1 MRGSMRGSKKSK
13 SLAEKLGG
21 FFTNLFLILSV
32 VFCAVVALGVL
43 QSKVTGTAFS
53 IFGYRPV
60 YALSGSMEPTIM
72 TNSISLTKQV
82 TNPDEVQV
90 GDIVAFSVTENSGK
104 EIEVVHRIIE
114 ITDDGSVITQGDNN
128 NAPDSFLLTRN
139 DIQAKVVATW
149 NGFATIVKFF
159 NSKYGIPILI
169 AFAIAAALIYYGA
182 KCFLSKEDADIVE
195 VEALDD
201 DGEYID
207 AEILHDDDNTMK
219 GRD

>member
-1 MRGSMRGSKKSK
+1 MRGSKKSK

-104 EIEVVHRIIE
+104 EIEVVHRFID

-128 NAPDSFLLTRN
+128 NAPDSFSLTRN

-195 VEALDD
+195 VEALVD